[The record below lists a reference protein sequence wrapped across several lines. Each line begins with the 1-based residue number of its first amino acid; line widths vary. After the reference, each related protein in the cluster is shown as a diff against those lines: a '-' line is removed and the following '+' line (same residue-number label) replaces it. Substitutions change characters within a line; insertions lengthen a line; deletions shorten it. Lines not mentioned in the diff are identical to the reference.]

1 MKASQT
7 LLYVHLLFVI
17 FAVRVTSMTV
27 RLKTR
32 AADGAALCALDP
44 PTVNVS
50 VATSTMVEAPVAVR
64 CAMSCT
70 SDIDCENFNYVSS
83 PTETPCQLYLY
94 QPNNFAVVPN
104 CQHYH
109 LHTGKLRPRVWM
121 SRCSI
126 AGFLSK
132 SFPTADIF
140 PAKGKVKVKVNVNL
154 YSASS

>member
-7 LLYVHLLFVI
+7 LLHAHLLFVV
-17 FAVRVTSMTV
+17 FAVRVTSLTV
-27 RLKTR
+27 RLKR

-50 VATSTMVEAPVAVR
+50 VATSTMVEAPVAVK

-70 SDIDCENFNYVSS
+70 KDIDCESFNYVSTA
-83 PTETPCQLYLY
+83 TETPCQLYLY

-109 LHTGKLRPRVWM
+109 LHTGELQPPVWT

-126 AGFLSK
+126 TGFLSK
-132 SFPTADIF
+132 VCRP
-140 PAKGKVKVKVNVNL
+140 
-154 YSASS
+154 

>member
-1 MKASQT
+1 MKKSRT
-7 LLYVHLLFVI
+7 LLQVHLLFVI
-17 FAVRVTSMTV
+17 FAVRVTSLTV
-27 RLKTR
+27 KLKTR

-50 VATSTMVEAPVAVR
+50 VATSLTAEAPAAVR

-70 SDIDCENFNYVSS
+70 SDNDCENFNYVSS

-109 LHTGKLRPRVWM
+109 SCSGELQLPVYMQLSRCTIIGSLPKRSLTSDILWQKVAIRPRSGRM
-121 SRCSI
+121 
-126 AGFLSK
+126 
-132 SFPTADIF
+132 P
-140 PAKGKVKVKVNVNL
+140 
-154 YSASS
+154 

>member
-1 MKASQT
+1 MFIIWDQKMKASQT
-7 LLYVHLLFVI
+7 LLHVHLLFVI
-17 FAVRVTSMTV
+17 FALRVTSLTV

-50 VATSTMVEAPVAVR
+50 VATSTMVEAPVAVK

-70 SDIDCENFNYVSS
+70 SDIDCESFNYVSTA
-83 PTETPCQLYLY
+83 TETPCQLYHH

-109 LHTGKLRPRVWM
+109 LHTGELQPPVWT

-126 AGFLSK
+126 TGFLSK
-132 SFPTADIF
+132 VCRP
-140 PAKGKVKVKVNVNL
+140 
-154 YSASS
+154 

>member
-7 LLYVHLLFVI
+7 LLHVHLLFVI
-17 FAVRVTSMTV
+17 FALRVTSLTV

-50 VATSTMVEAPVAVR
+50 VATSTMVEAPVAVK

-70 SDIDCENFNYVSS
+70 SDIDCESFNYVSTA
-83 PTETPCQLYLY
+83 TETPCQLYHH

-104 CQHYH
+104 CRHYRV
-109 LHTGKLRPRVWM
+109 HTGELQLPV
-121 SRCSI
+121 
-126 AGFLSK
+126 
-132 SFPTADIF
+132 
-140 PAKGKVKVKVNVNL
+140 
-154 YSASS
+154 